1 MRTTRRGRAAA
12 AAVTAALLVG
22 GATAV
27 GWQED
32 GPSAAPAAVAPS
44 PSPTGAPERSDV
56 LAGARGGPAPS
67 AAALAALVDDARTA
81 PVLADGL
88 AVSVLD
94 AETGEVLHE
103 RDADVPLLPASTA
116 KIATAVAALH
126 ALPADLRLPT
136 RVVAGAAP
144 GEVVLVGGG
153 DPTLAGPRAQPG
165 YPQPARLAELA
176 RRVRAALGSTPV
188 TRVLVDTS
196 LYSGPELAPG
206 WKPSYVTEGAV
217 APVVPLMVDG
227 GRVRPDRRQRSPEP
241 ALAAGRE
248 LAALLQPGAQVQ
260 VARGQAAAGAALLG
274 QVASPPVPALV
285 ERMLADSDNDL
296 AEALARQVALA
307 TGRPASFAGVADALE
322 EVLGGALEEAG
333 ISRDAVRLVDGS
345 GLSREDRLQPAAL
358 VRLLARAASGDDP
371 RLAPVLS
378 GLPVAGFN
386 GTLGPR
392 YREGDAVPAAGVV
405 RAKTGTLNGV
415 SALAGLLR
423 TADGRLLAFD
433 LTADAVPLGANRRAE
448 RALDELAARIA
459 ACGCP

>member
-1 MRTTRRGRAAA
+1 MRTTRRRRAAA
-12 AAVTAALLVG
+12 AAVTAALLAG
-22 GATAV
+22 GAAV
-27 GWQED
+27 VGSQED
-32 GPSAAPAAVAPS
+32 APSAAPPVVAPS
-44 PSPTGAPERSDV
+44 PSPTGTPERSDV
-56 LAGARGGPAPS
+56 LPAADGGPAPS
-67 AAALAALVDDARTA
+67 AAALAALVDEALAA
-81 PVLADGL
+81 PALADGL

-103 RDADVPLLPASTA
+103 RAANVPLLPASTA
-116 KIATAVAALH
+116 KIATAVAALT

-153 DPTLAGPRAQPG
+153 DPTLAGPRAEPG

-176 RRVRAALGSTPV
+176 RRVREALGTTPV

-206 WKPSYVTEGAV
+206 WKPSYVSEGAV
-217 APVVPLMVDG
+217 APVVSLMVDG
-227 GRVRPDRRQRSPEP
+227 GRLRPDRRQRSSEP

-248 LAALLQPGAQVQ
+248 LAALLQPGADVE
-260 VARGQAAAGAALLG
+260 VARGQAPAGAALLG
-274 QVASPPVPALV
+274 QVTSPPVPALV
-285 ERMLADSDNDL
+285 ERMLTDSDNDL

-307 TGRPASFAGVADALE
+307 TGRPASFAGAAEALD

-345 GLSREDRLQPAAL
+345 GLSREDRLEPGAL
-358 VRLLARAASGDDP
+358 VRLLARAAAGDDP

-378 GLPVAGFN
+378 GLPVAGFS

-433 LTADAVPLGANRRAE
+433 LTADAVPLGANRSAE
-448 RALDELAARIA
+448 RALDALAARIA